1 MHRLD
6 VMQRLWPEEGGEE
19 DVKYNP
25 SSPRFTHYRVED
37 NAIHPQL
44 VFLAFFFVLF
54 GFVVFA

>member
-1 MHRLD
+1 MT
-6 VMQRLWPEEGGEE
+6 QRLWAEEGGEE
-19 DVKYNP
+19 DGKYNP
-25 SSPRFTHYRVED
+25 SSPRFTHYRVEN

>member
-1 MHRLD
+1 MT
-6 VMQRLWPEEGGEE
+6 QRLWAEEGGN
-19 DVKYNP
+19 DKYNP